1 MIKVKKQQTGNVLSI
16 EIEGTIDEFTKFDEI
31 TGAPGS
37 ELKIRCAGIN
47 RINSVGIKHWINHF
61 AKLKNSKIKVTLLDC
76 STALVEQMNMIVNFA
91 EGMIIESVMVPF
103 SCQKCK
109 TETLISHRA
118 DALRKSEFEIPEM
131 KCPRCGGSAIFDDI
145 PEEYFDFLIR

>member
-1 MIKVKKQQTGNVLSI
+1 MIKLKKQQTGNVLSV
-16 EIEGTIDEFTKFDEI
+16 EVEGTIDEFTKFDEI

-47 RINSVGIKHWINHF
+47 RINSVGIKLWINHF
-61 AKLKNSKIKVTLLDC
+61 AKLKNSKIKVTLIDC

-91 EGMIIESVMVPF
+91 EGMIVESVMVPF

-109 TETLISHRA
+109 SESLISYRV
-118 DALRKSEFEIPEM
+118 DDLKKLEFEIPEI
-131 KCPRCGGSAIFDDI
+131 KCPQCSGPAIFDDL
-145 PEEYFDFLIR
+145 PEEYFDFLMR